1 MQEYEQFLSLIKER
15 IYESKYRALK
25 AVNDE
30 LIALYWD
37 LGKIIVQKQQEEGWG
52 KSIVEKLS
60 ADLKESNLGVQGF
73 SVSNLWY
80 MRQFYLEYKDKP
92 NLQPLVGEIGWSHNT
107 VIFSK
112 CKDDLEREFYILHTK
127 KFGWTKNV
135 LIHQIENKTYQ
146 KYLLNQTNF
155 DNTLPAD
162 YSYQASLSIKDN
174 YTFDFL
180 ELSEQHSE
188 YDLENALI
196 SNIRKF
202 LAEMGHWYTF
212 VGNQYRLT
220 VGENEYFIDLLLY
233 HRKLRALIAIELKVG
248 DFLPE
253 YKGKMEFY
261 LTALNRNLK
270 EENENDAIGIIICKS
285 KDKTVVE
292 YSLSSS
298 NHPIGV
304 STYTTNSNLPQDYQK
319 YIPDKETISRKL
331 EQVRVAF
338 NSNKTSD

>member
-146 KYLLNQTNF
+146 KYLLNQQ
-155 DNTLPAD
+155 TLRYPPRRLQL
-162 YSYQASLSIKDN
+162 SSISIKDN

-202 LAEMGHWYTF
+202 LAEMGLFYTF

-233 HRKLRALIAIELKVG
+233 HRKLRALIAIELK
-248 DFLPE
+248 
-253 YKGKMEFY
+253 
-261 LTALNRNLK
+261 
-270 EENENDAIGIIICKS
+270 S
-285 KDKTVVE
+285 
-292 YSLSSS
+292 
-298 NHPIGV
+298 GV
-304 STYTTNSNLPQDYQK
+304 ISYQS
-319 YIPDKETISRKL
+319 I
-331 EQVRVAF
+331 RVKWNF
-338 NSNKTSD
+338 T